1 MGKSDPIKKKMNKRL
16 TKKIFKEISFQP
28 YIDSIKERKLPW
40 NIFEQL
46 VDDLSDTD
54 DMERIKNLNKILMN
68 ELKNSVE
75 NKRNKSEMIENE
87 NAPKSF
93 KILDEHNLNDKIIG
107 KKSIEKNVENFHVEK
122 QEIVHEELKNELK
135 NSIENKKQKQKE
147 IIENE
152 YFQNLVIVE
161 KHCPNDEMI
170 EEKAITMEEEWEENS
185 CIEMIHEEEKYDFK
199 SSIESK
205 KHPLKIIGNGNS
217 QKSEDKIIEEESILI
232 DKGRVEDSHIEMV
245 LEEHDLNSSIE
256 NENEK
261 KKHNKNENV
270 NEKLM
275 ILVENSHNEVIHEEL
290 KSAFSNK
297 LSCNKDSKCEF
308 CGKSYFDAGTLRR
321 HIRTIHE
328 GHKYYQCKSC
338 DKPFIRAECLKK
350 HIQTVHEG
358 YKYYI
363 CDSCGKSFSTTENL
377 KNHISYVHECCKDFK
392 CEFCKKPFSCATY
405 LKQHISTVH
414 EDKRALRKIIF

>member
-135 NSIENKKQKQKE
+135 NSIENKKQKE

-377 KNHISYVHECCKDFK
+377 KNHISYVHERCKDFK
-392 CEFCKKPFSCATY
+392 CEFCEKPFSCATY